1 MEECKV
7 KRTELQYISDKARN
21 IEAIAHA
28 LSIGVNSKKLDSI
41 YTEGVVDIMLKF
53 AIDIV
58 NKVGKIEEEQ

>member
-7 KRTELQYISDKARN
+7 KRTELQYISDNARS

-28 LSIGVNSKKLDSI
+28 LGIAINSKKLDSI
-41 YTEGVVDIMLKF
+41 YAEDIVDIMLQY

-58 NKVGKIEEEQ
+58 NKVGEIEVSQ

>member
-7 KRTELQYISDKARN
+7 KRTELQYISGNARS
-21 IEAIAHA
+21 IQAIANA
-28 LSIGVNSKKLDSI
+28 LSIAVNSKKLDSI

-58 NKVGKIEEEQ
+58 NKVGEIEGEQ

>member
-7 KRTELQYISDKARN
+7 KRTELQYISDNARN

-28 LSIGVNSKKLDSI
+28 LGIAINSKKLDSI
-41 YTEGVVDIMLKF
+41 YTEDVVDIMLKF

-58 NKVGKIEEEQ
+58 NKVGEIEVEQ